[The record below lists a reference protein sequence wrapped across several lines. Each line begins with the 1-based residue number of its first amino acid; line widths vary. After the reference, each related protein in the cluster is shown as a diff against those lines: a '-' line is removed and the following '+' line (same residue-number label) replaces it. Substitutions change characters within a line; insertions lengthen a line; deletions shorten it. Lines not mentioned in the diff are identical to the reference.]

1 MSQIGQQ
8 IITIHILANISRSKR
23 NQTMKFGQL
32 IKYSM
37 ANVFLEKSYT
47 KCGEETSLSPFYK
60 KSKLS
65 IYLDQQ
71 SEMLHSL
78 ILLYVQIYQNILK
91 VKC

>member
-37 ANVFLEKSYT
+37 TNVFLVKSYT
-47 KCGEETSLSPFYK
+47 KCGEETSPSPFYE

-78 ILLYVQIYQNILK
+78 ILLHVQIYQNILK